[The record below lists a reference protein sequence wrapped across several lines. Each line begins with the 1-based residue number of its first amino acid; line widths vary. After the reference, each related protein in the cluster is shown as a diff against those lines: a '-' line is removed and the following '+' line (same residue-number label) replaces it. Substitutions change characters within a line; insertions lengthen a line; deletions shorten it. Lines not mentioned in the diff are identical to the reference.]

1 MGTLIELAS
10 STLDTL
16 GHLISRPAGQALT
29 MTSPTRPSE
38 RPLDVG
44 IAIQATR
51 RTVETVLFYATTQLA
66 AWVTTPEL
74 LDAGA
79 GAEPEATID
88 DVTAGVAGGDSAS
101 LSISSINHHHHHGV
115 ERRASRREPTVMTER
130 MRRGLTG
137 EISSELKAV
146 LEKARAVLAK
156 SQQTGGEK
164 QSTVEIAGVLLR
176 FLNQRVICST

>member
-29 MTSPTRPSE
+29 MTSPARPSE
-38 RPLDVG
+38 APLDVKT
-44 IAIQATR
+44 AIQATR
-51 RTVETVLFYATTQLA
+51 RTVESVLFYATTQLA

-74 LDAGA
+74 LDVGA
-79 GAEPEATID
+79 GGGAADPEAPEDT
-88 DVTAGVAGGDSAS
+88 TMGESAGV
-101 LSISSINHHHHHGV
+101 NHG
-115 ERRASRREPTVMTER
+115 ERRAARRESTVMTER

-137 EISSELKAV
+137 EISSELKVV
-146 LEKARAVLAK
+146 LEKARTVLAK
-156 SQQTGGEK
+156 SQPTTPEK
-164 QSTVEIAGVLLR
+164 QSTVDIASVLLA

>member
-38 RPLDVG
+38 TPLDVKT
-44 IAIQATR
+44 AIQATR
-51 RTVETVLFYATTQLA
+51 RTVESVLFYATTQLA

-74 LDAGA
+74 LDVGA
-79 GAEPEATID
+79 GGADPEGPEET
-88 DVTAGVAGGDSAS
+88 VAMGGDSAS
-101 LSISSINHHHHHGV
+101 VGVGHG
-115 ERRASRREPTVMTER
+115 ERRTARRESTVMTER

-137 EISSELKAV
+137 EISSELKVV
-146 LEKARAVLAK
+146 LEKARTVLAK
-156 SQQTGGEK
+156 SQPSSEK
-164 QSTVEIAGVLLR
+164 QSAVDIAGVLLA

>member
-79 GAEPEATID
+79 GGAEPEAAMIED
-88 DVTAGVAGGDSAS
+88 ATATVAGCDTAS
-101 LSISSINHHHHHGV
+101 LSIGINHHGV

-146 LEKARAVLAK
+146 LEKARTVLAK
-156 SQQTGGEK
+156 NQQAGGEK
-164 QSTVEIAGVLLR
+164 QTTVEIAGVLLG

>member
-29 MTSPTRPSE
+29 MTSPARPSE
-38 RPLDVG
+38 APLDVKT
-44 IAIQATR
+44 AIQATR
-51 RTVETVLFYATTQLA
+51 RTVESVLFYATTQLA

-74 LDAGA
+74 LDVGA
-79 GAEPEATID
+79 GGADPEAPEDT
-88 DVTAGVAGGDSAS
+88 TMGDSAS
-101 LSISSINHHHHHGV
+101 VNHG
-115 ERRASRREPTVMTER
+115 ERRTVRRESTVMTER

-137 EISSELKAV
+137 EISSELKVV
-146 LEKARAVLAK
+146 LEKARTVLAK
-156 SQQTGGEK
+156 SQPTTSEK
-164 QSTVEIAGVLLR
+164 QSTVDIASVLLA

>member
-38 RPLDVG
+38 TPLDVKT
-44 IAIQATR
+44 AIQATR
-51 RTVETVLFYATTQLA
+51 RTVESVLFYATTQLA

-74 LDAGA
+74 LDVGA
-79 GAEPEATID
+79 GADPEASEET
-88 DVTAGVAGGDSAS
+88 TMGDSAS
-101 LSISSINHHHHHGV
+101 VNHG
-115 ERRASRREPTVMTER
+115 ERRSARRESTVMTER

-137 EISSELKAV
+137 EISSELKVV
-146 LEKARAVLAK
+146 LEKARTVLAK
-156 SQQTGGEK
+156 SQPTSEK
-164 QSTVEIAGVLLR
+164 QSTVDIAGVLLT

>member
-1 MGTLIELAS
+1 MGTLIELAN

-29 MTSPTRPSE
+29 MTSPARPSE
-38 RPLDVG
+38 TPLDVKT
-44 IAIQATR
+44 AIQATR
-51 RTVETVLFYATTQLA
+51 RTVESVLFYATTQLA

-74 LDAGA
+74 LDVGA
-79 GAEPEATID
+79 GGGADPEAPEDT
-88 DVTAGVAGGDSAS
+88 TMGESAS
-101 LSISSINHHHHHGV
+101 VNHG
-115 ERRASRREPTVMTER
+115 ERRAARRESTVMTER

-146 LEKARAVLAK
+146 LEKARTVLAK
-156 SQQTGGEK
+156 SQPTTSEK
-164 QSTVEIAGVLLR
+164 QSTVDIASVLLA

>member
-74 LDAGA
+74 LDAGG
-79 GAEPEATID
+79 GAEPEATIED
-88 DVTAGVAGGDSAS
+88 ATATVAGCDSAS
-101 LSISSINHHHHHGV
+101 LSIGINHHGV

-146 LEKARAVLAK
+146 LEKARTVLAK
-156 SQQTGGEK
+156 NQQAGGEK
-164 QSTVEIAGVLLR
+164 QSTVEIAGVLLG

>member
-38 RPLDVG
+38 TPLDVKT
-44 IAIQATR
+44 AIQATR
-51 RTVETVLFYATTQLA
+51 RTVESVLFYATTQLA
-66 AWVTTPEL
+66 AWVTTPGL
-74 LDAGA
+74 LDVGA
-79 GAEPEATID
+79 GGADAEASEET
-88 DVTAGVAGGDSAS
+88 TMGDSVS
-101 LSISSINHHHHHGV
+101 VNHG
-115 ERRASRREPTVMTER
+115 ERRTVRRESTIMTER

-146 LEKARAVLAK
+146 LEKARSVLAK
-156 SQQTGGEK
+156 SQPTSEK
-164 QSTVEIAGVLLR
+164 QSTVDIAGVLLA

>member
-38 RPLDVG
+38 TPLDVKT
-44 IAIQATR
+44 AIQATR
-51 RTVETVLFYATTQLA
+51 RTVESVLFYATTQLA
-66 AWVTTPEL
+66 AWVTTPGL
-74 LDAGA
+74 LDVGA
-79 GAEPEATID
+79 GGADPEASEET
-88 DVTAGVAGGDSAS
+88 TMGDSAS
-101 LSISSINHHHHHGV
+101 VNHG
-115 ERRASRREPTVMTER
+115 ERRTARRESTMMTER

-146 LEKARAVLAK
+146 LEKARTVLAK
-156 SQQTGGEK
+156 SQPTSEK
-164 QSTVEIAGVLLR
+164 QSAVDIAGVLLA